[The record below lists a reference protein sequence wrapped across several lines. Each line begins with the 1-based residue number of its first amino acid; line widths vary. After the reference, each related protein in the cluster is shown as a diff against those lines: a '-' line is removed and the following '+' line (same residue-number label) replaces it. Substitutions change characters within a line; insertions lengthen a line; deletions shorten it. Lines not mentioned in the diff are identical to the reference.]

1 MTDIFMEIRGVE
13 FLLQYSMRAL
23 LMYEKFSGQS
33 FNSKNLEDLW
43 LPKTLEDLCK
53 LFYCCVVTSEGA
65 SELEITYDEFIDYLR
80 LTPYEDL
87 SQFANFL
94 NRMIEEGDKF
104 LSGEE
109 EDDEE

>member
-33 FNSKNLEDLW
+33 FNSKNLEDL
-43 LPKTLEDLCK
+43 CK

-80 LTPYEDL
+80 LTPYKDL

-94 NRMIEEGDKF
+94 NLMIEEGTSFFQVKKKTMR
-104 LSGEE
+104 SK
-109 EDDEE
+109 